1 MAENDDLKLMVQNED
16 EAQDV
21 ELFADELDE
30 RLISGTASTLGSASC
45 FGTTGTFACMCSF
58 ATFCS
63 SAN

>member
-1 MAENDDLKLMVQNED
+1 MAQNDDLKLVVQD
-16 EAQDV
+16 EEEGLDV